1 MRSFFSGSALIGAT
15 LVTSSF
21 LFSVNSSVAET
32 PVLPQQQK
40 MGAPTRQEPQ
50 ESPLALEE
58 KTPATPTSAA
68 TPAEPVAPSTP
79 TPGATAAIP
88 AAPVTNYTATAY
100 SLYGR
105 TASGRRVTKG
115 VIAADPRVLPLGSRV
130 RLEAGSYS
138 GEYLVADTGG
148 SVRGKRIDIWTPSS
162 REAMRFGRRTV
173 KLTVLAYGPRA
184 HTARHPRPR

>member
-40 MGAPTRQEPQ
+40 VGAPTRQEAQ

-58 KTPATPTSAA
+58 KTPAAPTSSAA
-68 TPAEPVAPSTP
+68 PAEPAAPSTP
-79 TPGATAAIP
+79 APGAILGIP

-105 TASGRRVTKG
+105 TATGRRVTKG
-115 VIAADPRVLPLGSRV
+115 VIA
-130 RLEAGSYS
+130 
-138 GEYLVADTGG
+138 
-148 SVRGKRIDIWTPSS
+148 
-162 REAMRFGRRTV
+162 
-173 KLTVLAYGPRA
+173 
-184 HTARHPRPR
+184 